1 MRRILR
7 RLAIFAAT
15 LLGASILIFA
25 VTAALPGD
33 IVEVL
38 LGTDATPEAVARLR
52 REFGLDRPLP
62 VRYLEWLGGVL
73 TGNFGVSHFNHQP
86 VLALIAPRLA
96 VTAWL
101 VGLGIV
107 GSVLIAL
114 PAGMVAALKRRHW
127 QGFSVN
133 ALAQVGMA
141 IPVFFGGIVLTL
153 IFAVWLRWLPAN
165 DYVPLRTDPL
175 EWARHLVLPVVTLS
189 LVQGAV
195 LIRYVRSAFV
205 EVLSEDYYRTARAIG
220 WTPTAALLRHGV
232 RNAAVSLV
240 TVIGLQLSAVLVG
253 AIVVE
258 QVFNLPGLGT
268 LLLNAV
274 AQRDLFVIQGTV
286 MFLVLAVL
294 VINAIVDFSYLLIDP
309 RQTNEARAESRTG
322 SGLDERSEQDRAR
335 GEVG

>member
-1 MRRILR
+1 MGWRILR
-7 RLAIFAAT
+7 RLGIFAVT
-15 LLGASILIFA
+15 LLGASILIFV

-33 IVEVL
+33 IAQVL
-38 LGTDATPEAVARLR
+38 LGTDATPERVAELR

-73 TGNFGVSHFNHQP
+73 TGNFGVSHLSGQP
-86 VLALIAPRLA
+86 VLSLIAPRLA

-101 VGLGIV
+101 VVLGII
-107 GSVLIAL
+107 GALLLAL

-133 ALAQVGMA
+133 AFAQVGMA
-141 IPVFFGGIVLTL
+141 IPVFWGGILLVL

-165 DYVPLRTDPL
+165 GYVPLLTDPVQ
-175 EWARHLVLPVVTLS
+175 WAAHLVLPVVTLS

-205 EVLSEDYYRTARAIG
+205 EVLNEDYYRTARAIG
-220 WTPTAALLRHGV
+220 WTPTAARLRHGV

-240 TVIGLQLSAVLVG
+240 TVLGLQLSSVLVG

-258 QVFNLPGLGT
+258 QVFALPGLGT
-268 LLLNAV
+268 LLLTSV
-274 AQRDLFVIQGTV
+274 AARDVFVIQGTV

-294 VINAIVDFSYLLIDP
+294 AISAIVDFSYLLIDP
-309 RQTNEARAESRTG
+309 RQRTG
-322 SGLDERSEQDRAR
+322 GDQE
-335 GEVG
+335 